1 MKEILFFRIHV
12 HKLLLVQVF
21 LVYVFLFSFLDSEP
35 QPLYNDNPEDIP
47 VLTVCDREGDFYEFF
62 SNAADLGEN
71 FLIRLVQNRMVD
83 DGKKIF
89 HELRLPLC
97 SVLQWYPIPLTAF
110 RFPNPTDV
118 VS

>member
-1 MKEILFFRIHV
+1 MNEIHQRV
-12 HKLLLVQVF
+12 A
-21 LVYVFLFSFLDSEP
+21 
-35 QPLYNDNPEDIP
+35 EDIP

-89 HELRLPLC
+89 HELRQSPVAGSMVVRLG
-97 SVLQWYPIPLTAF
+97 
-110 RFPNPTDV
+110 RNP
-118 VS
+118 